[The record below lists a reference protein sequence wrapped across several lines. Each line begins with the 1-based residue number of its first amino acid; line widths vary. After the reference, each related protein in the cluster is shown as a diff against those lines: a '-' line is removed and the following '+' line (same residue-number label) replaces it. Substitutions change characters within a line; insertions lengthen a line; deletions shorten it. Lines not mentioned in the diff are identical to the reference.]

1 MKYGGKG
8 GELFNK
14 KYRDEH
20 YVTADPSNSPLLFQ
34 FRIIDKTIP
43 NIHKVKKNK

>member
-20 YVTADPSNSPLLFQ
+20 YVTADPSNSPLLF
-34 FRIIDKTIP
+34 
-43 NIHKVKKNK
+43 